1 MNLLFRRIPRNFS
14 AVRSKD
20 LFDDLCAD
28 QIVSEPFVLEFILS
42 PSSLGMSQNES
53 YDLFKEANMA
63 CNMDD
68 VFFASISCLA
78 ILLLRPLAIL
88 TLPGHRC

>member
-68 VFFASISCLA
+68 VFFCEHFMPSNPTIKAL
-78 ILLLRPLAIL
+78 
-88 TLPGHRC
+88 GHSSPAWA